1 MPQNKLL
8 SSLGLCVRAGAVV
21 FGAPM
26 VCEALAKPGRVRL
39 VLESAD
45 TSSAT
50 HKRLTD
56 KCSYYGVRHVR
67 LDVSGTEL
75 AAALGKH
82 AFLAAVALTD
92 QRLCDMVSAHLATD
106 QLSQQQ

>member
-21 FGAPM
+21 FGTPM
-26 VCEALAKPGRVRL
+26 VCEALAKPGKVCL

-45 TSSAT
+45 TSAGT

-56 KCSYYGVRHVR
+56 KCAYYGVRHVR
-67 LDVSGTEL
+67 LDVGGVEL

-82 AFLAAVALTD
+82 AHLAAVALTD
-92 QRLCDMVSAHLATD
+92 ARLCDMVSAHIAPES
-106 QLSQQQ
+106 LS